1 MGIRKK
7 CVVRIVKSSNNMIN
21 RFNEQEDTDVL
32 VKF

>member
-1 MGIRKK
+1 
-7 CVVRIVKSSNNMIN
+7 VRIVKSSNNMIN